1 MPSIQHE
8 ALIEMFRNR
17 PSLAA
22 ELLGGALGVDL
33 PAYHVARLESGD
45 LPDLTPTEYRAD
57 VVVVLANSETP
68 VLAVVV
74 EVQLGRDKGKRWSW
88 PVYLATLRARL
99 RCATVLLI
107 VCTDTATATWC
118 AAPIE
123 LGHPGWTLSPLVL
136 GPERVPVVTDA
147 DEAAR
152 DPELAVLSAMT
163 HGGRPDRTD
172 VLRALVSALAAVD
185 EELATLYSDLVLDA
199 LPAAAHRYWEALVT
213 AGTFPRE
220 YRSPLVRRYVGQGR
234 AEGRVQGEAAAVL
247 TVLDARGIEVPADA
261 RARITSCTDLDQLD
275 SWIRRAVTA
284 TSIDQLFDE
293 PEA

>member
-1 MPSIQHE
+1 MPSSLHE

-22 ELLGGALGVDL
+22 ELLRGALGVEL
-33 PAYHVARLESGD
+33 PDYQVARVESGD

-57 VVVVLANSETP
+57 VVVVLTAAETP

-74 EVQLGRDKGKRWSW
+74 EVQLGRDKGKQWSW

-99 RCATVLLI
+99 GCPVVLLV
-107 VCTDTATATWC
+107 VCADTATATWC
-118 AAPIE
+118 AARIE

-136 GPERVPVVTDA
+136 GPDRVPVVTDA

-152 DPELAVLSAMT
+152 DPELAVLSAMA

-172 VLRALVSALAAVD
+172 VLDALVTALAAVD
-185 EELATLYSDLVLDA
+185 QERATLYSNVVLAA
-199 LPAAAHRYWEALVT
+199 LPAAAHRYLEALVT

-220 YRSPLVRRYVGQGR
+220 YQSPLVRRFVGQGR
-234 AEGRVQGEAAAVL
+234 VEGKAAAVL
-247 TVLDARGIEVPADA
+247 TVLDARGIDLPSFAH
-261 RARITSCTDLDQLD
+261 ARITSCTDLYQLD
-275 SWIRRAVTA
+275 SWLRRAATA
-284 TSIDQLFDE
+284 NSIDELFDE